1 MKFEDIFIKE
11 QDFANTM
18 KGKVLPFLKDKT
30 KEGYFENKDGLKL
43 YYAMLVRPDEKASI
57 VISHGYCEFTTKY
70 SEMLYYFYQ
79 MGYSVFIL
87 DHRGHGL
94 SDREVDGYC
103 KIHVN
108 SFQDYVSDFNEFI
121 EKIVRPESVTERL
134 ILFAHSMGGGIGAL
148 YLEQYPDVF
157 KRAILSSPMIELST
171 GDTSKIVVK
180 MLALLSYIPFL
191 KKRYLP
197 GYHDYDHA
205 FKYPRCSALSKARY
219 TFQYEER
226 EREKHYRTNGC
237 TFGWS
242 REAFNVSK
250 KILKNASLVKI
261 PVIIMQAAMDTLVM
275 PEAQNEFSKRAQNCQ
290 LKRFEGS
297 KHEIFNATDD
307 IIIEY
312 YNEVFSFMQ
321 GLE

>member
-30 KEGYFENKDGLKL
+30 KEGYFENKDGMQLH
-43 YYAMLVRPDEKASI
+43 YAMMVRPDEKASI

-108 SFQDYVSDFNEFI
+108 SFQDYISDFNEFI

-157 KRAILSSPMIELST
+157 KRAILSSPMIKL
-171 GDTSKIVVK
+171 
-180 MLALLSYIPFL
+180 
-191 KKRYLP
+191 
-197 GYHDYDHA
+197 
-205 FKYPRCSALSKARY
+205 
-219 TFQYEER
+219 
-226 EREKHYRTNGC
+226 YR
-237 TFGWS
+237 
-242 REAFNVSK
+242 
-250 KILKNASLVKI
+250 
-261 PVIIMQAAMDTLVM
+261 
-275 PEAQNEFSKRAQNCQ
+275 
-290 LKRFEGS
+290 
-297 KHEIFNATDD
+297 
-307 IIIEY
+307 
-312 YNEVFSFMQ
+312 
-321 GLE
+321 